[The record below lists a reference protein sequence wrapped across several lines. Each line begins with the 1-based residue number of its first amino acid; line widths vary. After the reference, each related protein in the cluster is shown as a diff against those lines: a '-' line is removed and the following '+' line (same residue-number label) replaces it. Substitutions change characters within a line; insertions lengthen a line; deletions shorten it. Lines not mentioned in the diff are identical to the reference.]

1 MTSIFVVL
9 SGEHATL
16 PLAEVNAALSS
27 EGFHSRLIALHGDV
41 AIIES
46 DEKIYSLLKRR
57 SSMVLAAGKLLFATR
72 PTVPSITRSTIK
84 SVPELL
90 GSHSLCVRV
99 RRYRGAHPE
108 LGRSEL
114 ERDIGSTILSKAQ
127 GDLRVDLFH
136 PETSLLGVITNDV
149 FILGV
154 LRLTAD
160 RGAYDKR
167 RPRTRPFFKPGVL
180 APRIARVFVNLSRL
194 NSSKVFYDPFLGT
207 GGFLVEACFVGRY
220 ALGSDADIRMV
231 NGARENLKHYD
242 FANFDLFLSD
252 AARIPLKRIDCV
264 SFDPPY
270 GRATST
276 RRRSTGELISSSLA
290 QIAQITPK
298 GGHVTLAFPST
309 LEIERKLPSRIFSVV
324 ERHSMRVH
332 RSLTRSILVLRR
344 I

>member
-9 SGEHATL
+9 SGEHPTL
-16 PLAEVNAALSS
+16 PLAEVNATLSS
-27 EGFHSRLIALHGDV
+27 EGLHSRLIGIHGDV

-57 SSMVLAAGKLLFATR
+57 SSMVLAAGKLLYTTR
-72 PTVPSITRSTIK
+72 PTVDSITRSTIEAM
-84 SVPELL
+84 PELL

-99 RRYRGAHPE
+99 RRYQGAHPE
-108 LGRSEL
+108 LGRSKL
-114 ERDIGSTILSKAQ
+114 ERDIGSTILSKAP
-127 GDLRVDLFH
+127 DDMRVDLNH
-136 PETSLLGVITNDV
+136 PDTSLLGIITDDAFV
-149 FILGV
+149 LGV
-154 LRLTAD
+154 LQVTAD

-220 ALGSDADIRMV
+220 AVGSDADLRMV

-276 RRRSTGELISSSLA
+276 RRRLTTELIQSSLA
-290 QIAQITPK
+290 EIAQITPK
-298 GGHVTLAFPST
+298 GGYITLAFPS
-309 LEIERKLPSRIFSVV
+309 EIEVERQLPLRIFSVV

>member
-1 MTSIFVVL
+1 MTLIFVVL

-16 PLAEVNAALSS
+16 PLADVDAVLSS
-27 EGFHSRLIALHGDV
+27 EGLHSRLVVVYGDV
-41 AIIES
+41 AILES
-46 DEKIYSLLKRR
+46 NERIFPLLKRR
-57 SSMVLAAGKLLFATR
+57 SSMVLAAGKLLFTTQ
-72 PTVPSITRSTIK
+72 PNVGSITKSTIE

-90 GSHSLCVRV
+90 GSHSICVRV
-99 RRYRGAHPE
+99 RRYGGAHPE
-108 LGRSEL
+108 LGRSKL
-114 ERDIGSTILSKAQ
+114 ERDIGSTILSAAPD
-127 GDLRVDLFH
+127 DLQVDLHH
-136 PETSLLGVITNDV
+136 PETSLLGIITNDAFV
-149 FILGV
+149 LGV
-154 LRLTAD
+154 LRVTAD
-160 RGAYDKR
+160 RGDYDKR

-207 GGFLVEACFVGRY
+207 GGFLVEACYVGRY
-220 ALGSDADIRMV
+220 GLGSDADLRMV
-231 NGARENLKHYD
+231 KGARQNLKHYD

-252 AARIPLKRIDCV
+252 AAKIPLKHVDCV

-276 RRRSTGELISSSLA
+276 RRRLTSELIQSSLA
-290 QIAQITPK
+290 EIGQITPK
-298 GGHVTLAFPST
+298 GGYVTLAFPSN
-309 LEIERKLPSRIFSVV
+309 LEVESKIPLCSFTVA